1 MPSWEIKDHLPPVE
15 LGPVPRTFLRQAPPD
30 ARVIAIIGGGF
41 TGAMTLANLL
51 RQARG
56 TLEPLHFVLID
67 NQPTIGKGVA
77 YRTDDTRHLLNVPVE
92 KMSAWPDCPGDF
104 LKFAQAH
111 DASIKPGAFLPRKL
125 YGQYVRQQLFD
136 LAELAA
142 DRVSVEL
149 IQDLATTLTPSS
161 NFSQWHIATAAG
173 RALSAELAI
182 VTLGHRPPEEDFSR
196 QWKGPRERFVADPWT
211 MPILG
216 QIGPEE
222 PVLLLGSGLTAVDTI
237 LSLDREDRTGRLTVL
252 SRRGLWPQSH
262 ASQPKPPVDLSQ
274 TAATWLDS
282 SNPLTVRALLR
293 TLRHHVKLAAG
304 KNVDWGKERL
314 APIHCQTV
322 GQVRLDRTQAVFTAR
337 AGFLGDSPPSH
348 GASSRRETQLAQAR
362 NLLDLTAGGLSSA
375 EADDDG
381 VNALLKCRGNAPARN
396 LRVAWVINCTGPGA
410 HTRQTTHPILRP
422 LLDSGVL
429 WGDDLGLGLHTD
441 ADGRAL
447 SASGVAHANLLIA
460 GTLRKSTLWESTAV
474 PELRQQAAAVAATAL
489 RTLAANGCAGEA
501 DGHFPC
507 RSTSD

>member
-1 MPSWEIKDHLPPVE
+1 
-15 LGPVPRTFLRQAPPD
+15 
-30 ARVIAIIGGGF
+30 VIAIIGGGF

-77 YRTDDTRHLLNVPVE
+77 YRTDDARHLLNVPVE

-111 DASIKPGAFLPRKL
+111 DGSIKPGAFLPRKL

-282 SNPLTVRALLR
+282 SNPLTVRVLLR

-304 KNVDWGKERL
+304 KNVDWRQVTDGLRPFTAKLWARFDLIERKRFLRHGRAFWEIHRHRMAPQVAERL
-314 APIHCQTV
+314 S
-322 GQVRLDRTQAVFTAR
+322 L
-337 AGFLGDSPPSH
+337 L
-348 GASSRRETQLAQAR
+348 QAR

-429 WGDDLGLGLHTD
+429 LGDDLSLGLHTD

-489 RTLAANGCAGEA
+489 RTLAANCCAGEA